1 VSTPP
6 SDVVFKMKGKIM
18 TTIKEVLEDIIST
31 GVTKYR
37 LAKNLGVEP
46 IMIDRWINQKVKTM
60 RTDCAM
66 KLHDI
71 YGKDIDILFISQRKN
86 KRG

>member
-1 VSTPP
+1 
-6 SDVVFKMKGKIM
+6 M

-31 GVTKYR
+31 GVSKYR

-46 IMIDRWINQKVKTM
+46 IMIDRWIHQKVKTM
-60 RTDCAM
+60 RMDCAM

-71 YGKDIDILFISQRKN
+71 YGKDIDILFISHRKN

>member
-1 VSTPP
+1 
-6 SDVVFKMKGKIM
+6 M

-60 RTDCAM
+60 RMDCAI
-66 KLHDI
+66 KLQDQ
-71 YGKDIDILFISQRKN
+71 YDKKIDILFISQRKN